1 MFRNVFIF
9 IFLFLITFN
18 NLFGQKIIGNA
29 PGYKGKYVSLLTID
43 DYINIHYKSLG
54 KVKIDSNGAF
64 EFNLEDNKEDFKAFL
79 EIEDK
84 SGLFYV
90 DHTTEE
96 YKIHFPSKDENG
108 KPITSN
114 NVYLIFEELPKN
126 DLNTLILEFNLR
138 FDDFLYGDTTKMMLT
153 LLQNNTFKDSLDKFK
168 KDLLE
173 YYKPINKPYFHNYI
187 RYSIA
192 SIDQM
197 ASGKEIAVNRLLV
210 YNNYIKERPILY
222 NNDAYMLFF
231 NQFYENSLYA
241 PVKGGKD
248 RLYFAINNYGS
259 LDKLM
264 EVLSDDIFLKNEQ
277 IRELVAI
284 KGLGEVYYK
293 DNYIQE
299 NILSILHKIEQESM
313 YKENRQIAKNT
324 IDLLTR
330 LTTGYHAPDFYLINQ
345 KGDSVNLKTYKG
357 KYIYIGFF
365 ATWDAES
372 LLELEAI
379 EKMYNKYD
387 KYIKIVS
394 VSVDKDEKAF
404 NDFLK
409 STKYKWDICYYA
421 GEIGLLHDYKV
432 AKVPV
437 YYLIGSDGKIIQS
450 PALTPSPNGNYQT
463 IEETFFGIKKKME
476 PKNNFKVG
484 GKN

>member
-1 MFRNVFIF
+1 MFRNVVIF
-9 IFLFLITFN
+9 IFLFLITSN

-29 PGYKGKYVSLLTID
+29 PGYKNKYVSLLTID
-43 DYINIHYKSLG
+43 DYINIHYKSLD

-64 EFNLEDNKEDFKAFL
+64 EFNLENNQKDFKAFL

-84 SGLFYV
+84 SGLFYI
-90 DHTTEE
+90 DHTTKE

-114 NVYLIFEELPKN
+114 DVYLIFEELPKD

-138 FDDFLYGDTTKMMLT
+138 FDDFLYGDTTKMILT

-168 KDLLE
+168 KELLD
-173 YYKPINKPYFHNYI
+173 YYKPIEKPYFHNYI

-197 ASGKEIAVNRLLV
+197 ASGKEIAINRLLV
-210 YNNYIKERPILY
+210 YNYYIKDRPVLY

-231 NQFYENSLYA
+231 NQFYKNSLSA

-248 RLYFAINNYGS
+248 RLYFAINNYAS

-264 EVLSDDIFLKNEQ
+264 EILSEDVFLKNEQ
-277 IRELVAI
+277 IRELVVI
-284 KGLGEVYYK
+284 KGLGEVYYG
-293 DNYIQE
+293 DDYIKE
-299 NILSILHKIEQESM
+299 NILLLLQKIGQESM

-324 IDLLTR
+324 INLLTR
-330 LTTGYHAPDFYLINQ
+330 LTTGYPAPDFHLINQ
-345 KGDSVNLKTYKG
+345 KGDSINLETYTG

-379 EKMYNKYD
+379 EKMYNRYN
-387 KYIKIVS
+387 KYIKFIS
-394 VSVDKDEKAF
+394 VSVDKNEKAF
-404 NDFLK
+404 I
-409 STKYKWDICYYA
+409 KYKDESKHKWDICYYA

-432 AKVPV
+432 VKVPV
-437 YYLIGSDGKIIQS
+437 YYLIGPDGNIIQS

-463 IEETFFGIKKKME
+463 IDETFFVIKKKLE
-476 PKNNFKVG
+476 PKNNFKIG